1 MYLTVKP
8 GTNAKRKN
16 TKSEWV
22 NRKSNHRRCYI
33 EKSILKNFAK
43 FTGKHLCRTLSFDKV
58 AAAGL
63 RSALLLKKKTQDRC
77 FSVNFARFLR
87 TSFDGT
93 PSGDCFYNHCL

>member
-63 RSALLLKKKTQDRC
+63 RSALLLKKKDPRQVFFC
-77 FSVNFARFLR
+77 
-87 TSFDGT
+87 
-93 PSGDCFYNHCL
+93 

>member
-22 NRKSNHRRCYI
+22 NRKSNHRSCYI
-33 EKSILKNFAK
+33 EKSVLKNFAK
-43 FTGKHLCRTLSFDKV
+43 FTGKHLCRTPSFNKV

-63 RSALLLKKKTQDRC
+63 RSAALLKKRPETG
-77 FSVNFARFLR
+77 VFL
-87 TSFDGT
+87 
-93 PSGDCFYNHCL
+93 